1 MKRKIYFYMILLSW
15 LLCAV
20 ACYDEKELS
29 PSGIISSYS
38 VPQGEHDYDDVIVEY
53 YNKYGSCLLYKFT
66 DKDTYWTPSGW
77 MNGVLG
83 VW

>member
-29 PSGIISSYS
+29 PSEIISSYS

-53 YNKYGSCLLYKFT
+53 YNQ
-66 DKDTYWTPSGW
+66 
-77 MNGVLG
+77 
-83 VW
+83 

>member
-53 YNKYGSCLLYKFT
+53 YNKSRFPVYYINLQIRILIGL
-66 DKDTYWTPSGW
+66 PPVG
-77 MNGVLG
+77 
-83 VW
+83 